1 MPVMDMRKET
11 VATQGYKLMLD
22 AFKLF
27 GISSS
32 SNRMREFRVNIS
44 NNPHSTSLAALAH
57 VTEGLFPGA
66 ILTVKVENSLIC
78 LCTHTNTN
86 NVRDGIILPLKTSL
100 NNKAWRCRSE

>member
-1 MPVMDMRKET
+1 MDMRKET
-11 VATQGYKLMLD
+11 VVTQGCKLVPD

-44 NNPHSTSLAALAH
+44 NNLHTSLAALAH
-57 VTEGLFPGA
+57 ATQGLFPGA
-66 ILTVKVENSLIC
+66 MLTVKVENSLIC

-86 NVRDGIILPLKTSL
+86 NVRDGIILPLKISL
-100 NNKAWRCRSE
+100 RNKAWRCRLE